1 MSMVDDAT
9 GNHAAAVQN
18 QEIAQK
24 GTDEWDNGYR
34 GKVAGVSPADTDAE
48 KERQNTVGSEASNY
62 GPHSTRL
69 GNKAD
74 PRFDS
79 DTDHRGTK
87 TAATNYG
94 PHSTNAGNKIDPR
107 FDSDTDHRGTVTDST
122 NAGPHQTNIGNKAD
136 PHVDSDRD
144 HRADPTSAVG
154 GTAYNTRT

>member
-9 GNHAAAVQN
+9 GNHAAAVKN

-48 KERQNTVGSEASNY
+48 KERQNTVGSQASNY

-87 TAATNYG
+87 TDATNYG
-94 PHSTNAGNKIDPR
+94 PHSTNAGNKLDPR

-122 NAGPHQTNIGNKAD
+122 NAGPHQTNMGNKAD
-136 PHVDSDRD
+136 PYVDSDLD

-154 GTAYNTRT
+154 GTTYNTRT